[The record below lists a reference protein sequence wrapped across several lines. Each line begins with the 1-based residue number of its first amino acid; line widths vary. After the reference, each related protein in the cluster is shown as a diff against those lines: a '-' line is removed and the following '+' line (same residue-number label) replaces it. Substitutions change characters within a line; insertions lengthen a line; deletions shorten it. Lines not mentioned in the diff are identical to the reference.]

1 MAAKNQPCKTIS
13 FKSDSDTT
21 GLPYRE
27 LTAAEKVARK
37 NATAKAS
44 NGPNGGRKCDAWSR

>member
-1 MAAKNQPCKTIS
+1 MAAKNPTRKMLT

-27 LTAAEKVARK
+27 LTAAEKVARS
-37 NATAKAS
+37 NAKVR
-44 NGPNGGRKCDAWSR
+44 NGTHSGRKCGAWSR